1 MKYLI
6 IIMTMFLSG
15 CLILLDED
23 CDPYSV
29 DYSHSEWDCYTSG
42 ERVEVCNRHYCWDEY
57 RNVEVCDEYHVC
69 DERYRSRNR
78 NSW

>member
-29 DYSHSEWDCYTSG
+29 DYSTASG
-42 ERVEVCNRHYCWDEY
+42 TAILQVKE
-57 RNVEVCDEYHVC
+57 
-69 DERYRSRNR
+69 
-78 NSW
+78 